1 MDLHDLL
8 LIIKNFLL
16 WVDDEKIYS
25 NLAKILDITSDI
37 TYIERKIERPF
48 SSQPTKEKPCSTT
61 EFYFEFKKPIP
72 FSLIEK
78 MEEEITFRKQQE
90 KNLCDK
96 QYSSGVLAELVDE
109 L

>member
-1 MDLHDLL
+1 
-8 LIIKNFLL
+8 
-16 WVDDEKIYS
+16 
-25 NLAKILDITSDI
+25 
-37 TYIERKIERPF
+37 
-48 SSQPTKEKPCSTT
+48 
-61 EFYFEFKKPIP
+61 
-72 FSLIEK
+72 